1 MEEQNK
7 AIKRKI
13 TRVLFKSETE
23 SKKIQTLFEFLTF
36 TFENHVMIF

>member
-1 MEEQNK
+1 MEEQKK

-23 SKKIQTLFEFLTF
+23 SKKIQTTTF
-36 TFENHVMIF
+36 